1 MAIGDLNS
9 CLLTYTTL
17 DGEVLDL
24 SELTT
29 EERAYFDR
37 TYTTFRAGRLRWG
50 PFANLV
56 TGTENPLTRATGGR
70 VTDTVW
76 THPLFRAVRDLE
88 DRVGYRTGELVFE
101 CEADGDPA
109 LLEQDPI
116 ADTWL
121 PSAQA
126 AREKGVS
133 LAGLHLAIK
142 RGDLIARPAKPGG
155 ARLVVSR
162 NSLDR
167 WMPNEKYQAAGRAR
181 AAALAG

>member
-1 MAIGDLNS
+1 LNPR
-9 CLLTYTTL
+9 LLTYTIL
-17 DGEVLDL
+17 GGQVLDL
-24 SELTT
+24 SELTG

-37 TYTTFRAGRLRWG
+37 MYTLYRTGRLRWG
-50 PFANLV
+50 PFADLV
-56 TGTENPLTRATGGR
+56 TGTDNPLTRATGGR
-70 VTDTVW
+70 VTDQVW
-76 THPLFRAVRDLE
+76 NHPLFRAVRDLE

-101 CEADGDPA
+101 QEADGDPA
-109 LLEQDPI
+109 LLQEDPI
-116 ADTWL
+116 GDVWM

-142 RGDLIARPAKPGG
+142 RGDVVARPAKPGG
-155 ARLVVSR
+155 ARLVVSK

-167 WMPNEKYQAAGRAR
+167 WMPSEKYQAAGRAR